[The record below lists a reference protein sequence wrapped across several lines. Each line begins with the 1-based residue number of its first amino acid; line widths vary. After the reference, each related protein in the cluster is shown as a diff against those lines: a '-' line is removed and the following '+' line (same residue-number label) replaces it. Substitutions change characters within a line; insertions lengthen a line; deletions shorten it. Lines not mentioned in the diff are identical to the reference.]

1 MPQTFDFSSMAPLQP
16 MHDLLFNDLGGTI
29 EGGFDLGAG
38 GLQTPGIWGPGNGT
52 GSGNGIGNGLP
63 DTTSQ
68 WQFEGDFG
76 NDSFWGFMNTY
87 NA

>member
-1 MPQTFDFSSMAPLQP
+1 

-29 EGGFDLGAG
+29 DGGLDSSAG
-38 GLQTPGIWGPGNGT
+38 GMQTPGIWGLGNG
-52 GSGNGIGNGLP
+52 NIAV
-63 DTTSQ
+63 DTASQ